1 MPQVATET
9 KTVFPCVHMNGT
21 GKQAL
26 LDNLECVYYA
36 VEKVRDAL
44 KQAAPN
50 GRDYYIGT
58 NKYKAAADQ
67 HMQRLALLDA
77 FQKHI
82 GAEMELISEQ

>member
-1 MPQVATET
+1 MAQATEAS
-9 KTVFPCVHMNGT
+9 VVYPCVHMNGT

-58 NKYKAAADQ
+58 NTYKAAADQ
-67 HMQRLALLDA
+67 HTQRLVMLDT

-82 GAEMELISEQ
+82 EAEMELISNQ